1 MKKDSENFTG
11 VVGDAISNSPTFPKD
26 VLQPTIQGAGKI
38 ISRIPHA
45 INAAFSALDKWI
57 LNKEYNVDET
67 KQLLAQKLEKVDP
80 KKIITPEIYVAVPAI
95 QAISYSMNSIELRNL
110 YANLLAKAMNS
121 DTKDLVH
128 PSFIEIIKQMSPNDA
143 VIFRELMKRRANPI
157 VNLVLETQE
166 NGLLIIQ
173 TNISDFDMK
182 NVENTCI
189 SIDNLIKHGLIS
201 TPAGRYYSDSKL
213 YEKILLSDYFLEQK
227 RQYATIPKEYKFNYK
242 KGMIIKTNLGISFY
256 NVCVNELGQP
266 PFSLSLKL

>member
-1 MKKDSENFTG
+1 MKKESDYFIGAVEGVISDSLTCHK
-11 VVGDAISNSPTFPKD
+11 T
-26 VLQPTIQGAGKI
+26 VLQPTVQGVGKV
-38 ISRIPHA
+38 ISRIPRA

-57 LNKEYNVDET
+57 LNKEYNVNET

-95 QAISYSMNSIELRNL
+95 QAISYSMNSEELRNL

-128 PSFIEIIKQMSPNDA
+128 PSFVEIIKQMSPNDA
-143 VIFRELMKRRANPI
+143 VIFRKLMKRRANPI
-157 VNLVLETQE
+157 VDLVLETRE
-166 NGLLIIQ
+166 NGSFIIQ

-182 NVENTCI
+182 NVKNTCI

-201 TPAGRYYSDSKL
+201 SPSGRYYSDSKL
-213 YEKILLSDYFLEQK
+213 YDKILLSDYFLEQK
-227 RQYATIPKEYKFNYK
+227 QQYSTIPKEYKFNYK

-266 PFSLSLKL
+266 PFSLSLEL